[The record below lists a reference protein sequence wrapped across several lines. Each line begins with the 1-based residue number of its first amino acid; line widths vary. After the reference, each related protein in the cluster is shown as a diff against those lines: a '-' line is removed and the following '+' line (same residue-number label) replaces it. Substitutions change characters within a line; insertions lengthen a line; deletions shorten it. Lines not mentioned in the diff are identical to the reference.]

1 MKDIHIMS
9 KFINVTKLYYKY
21 DEIKLVKSLNTTKV
35 YVSQNTFCIIM
46 NVCITDKMPDVFL
59 VLFYA
64 FPIYNSI
71 Y

>member
-35 YVSQNTFCIIM
+35 YVFQNTFCIIM

-59 VLFYA
+59 VLFYT